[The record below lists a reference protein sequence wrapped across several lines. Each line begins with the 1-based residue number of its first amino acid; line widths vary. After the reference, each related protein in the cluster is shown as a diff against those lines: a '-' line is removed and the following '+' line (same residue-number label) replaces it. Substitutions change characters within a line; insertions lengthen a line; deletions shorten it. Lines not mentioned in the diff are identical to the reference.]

1 MLPNPRASLHPTAEL
16 LAYAGI
22 VPLVACPLAMA
33 LLPGYEQRQLAQ
45 QIAVAYGAIVLAF
58 VGAVHWG
65 LALAGHMHWS
75 HTRLAGSLL
84 PAVCATAAIVLAGQR
99 GLALLVV
106 GFGLFWL
113 YEHRRAA
120 AELPDAYLRLR
131 RNLSLAGCA
140 LLAVTMILSD
150 YVGLL

>member
-1 MLPNPRASLHPTAEL
+1 MQPTPRGSLSPKAEL
-16 LAYAGI
+16 VAYLGI
-22 VPLVACPLAMA
+22 LPFAVCPIAMA
-33 LLPGYEQRQLAQ
+33 LLPAYEQRQLAQ
-45 QIAVAYGAIVLAF
+45 QIALAYGAVVLAG

-84 PAVCATAAIVLAGQR
+84 PAICAAAAMVLGGQR

-106 GFGLFWL
+106 GLGLFWL
-113 YEHRRAA
+113 YEHRHAA
-120 AELPDAYLRLR
+120 SELPDDYLRVR

-150 YVGLL
+150 YVGLT